1 MAQTRAMKD
10 EVGDRWTCVAANKAL
25 VYSRSDSKVAVV
37 VVVVELPFDD
47 DDDDATAEE
56 EDS

>member
-37 VVVVELPFDD
+37 VAVVVELPFDD
-47 DDDDATAEE
+47 DDDATEE

>member
-1 MAQTRAMKD
+1 MKD

-37 VVVVELPFDD
+37 VAVVVELPFDD
-47 DDDDATAEE
+47 DDDATEE

>member
-47 DDDDATAEE
+47 DDDATEE